1 LDRRRTRV
9 WVAIMP
15 LAATGIV
22 VACSRPPAPSPPPVV
37 SAAAPAPSRAARISG
52 AIATGRTYPPPEY
65 SVGTG
70 QGLRPSV
77 QAVTL
82 PPSAA
87 QVGPVSLDFADT
99 DIREVVAQVLGS
111 ILKVN
116 YTIDPGVKG
125 MVTFHSARP
134 LSGAQVLM
142 VLQSLLAQS
151 GAALVQTGGVY
162 RVLPAAAAAS
172 LPGLAASTTA
182 PGSIILPLRYVSAGD
197 LVKVLTPIIGQGAR
211 IVADPSQNAVVIAGD
226 PEARNSVAALAR
238 SFDVDQLAGQS
249 FALFPVP
256 QGSNPKDFAT
266 TMQDAL
272 RGHAG
277 GGLVGLGDLVK
288 VLPLAQSAS
297 VLVVANQP
305 RYLAAAQRVYSLI
318 EREQYATHRTWH
330 VYYLRNSHAD
340 DAAYL
345 LQRAFTPNDVTAQPS
360 PTAQQP
366 QIGLQGGNQMGG
378 FGGGYPGGSGG
389 YGGYGGG
396 YGGFGGSGG
405 AGGATGGLTLAN
417 QAPAAQP
424 APGQAGGT
432 AAPPATGN
440 PLLGGL
446 TQGGAAANPEAMR
459 IISDPPNNAVLVYA
473 TPTET
478 NNVDAMLRKIDI
490 LPLQVR
496 IDAMVAEVTLNDAL
510 KYGTQFFFKQGDLN
524 ETLSAG
530 GGGASGLAGA
540 PSGAAGFENPFPAF
554 VLGTAAQTA
563 QVAIS
568 ALQAVTQ
575 VRILSAPQLMVVD
588 GQPAALQVGD
598 LVPYLTQS
606 YQSTLTAGAPIVSSI
621 NYRQTGVILTIKPR
635 VNAGGEVT
643 LDIAQEVSAIDSA
656 APTFPG
662 VSSPTFSDRLV
673 QSRVAVQDG
682 QTVGLAGLITDNAS
696 KANQGIPFL
705 RNLPILGALVGQQD
719 NSRVRTELL
728 VLITPHVVYDERN
741 AQELTQDLL
750 TTLPNAATEPEYA
763 RTPLNSSADPN
774 AHILQRVGVP
784 P

>member
-1 LDRRRTRV
+1 VGVTPF
-9 WVAIMP
+9 AM
-15 LAATGIV
+15 TGIV
-22 VACSRPPAPSPPPVV
+22 VACSQPPAPYPPPVV
-37 SAAAPAPSRAARISG
+37 SVAAPAPGAAPRVSG
-52 AIATGRTYPPPEY
+52 GIATGRTYPPPEY

-70 QGLRPSV
+70 QALRPSV

-82 PPSAA
+82 PPTALR
-87 QVGPVSLDFADT
+87 VGPVSLDFADT

-151 GAALVQTGGVY
+151 GAALVQAGGLY

-172 LPGLAASTTA
+172 LPGLAASAIA
-182 PGSIILPLRYVSAGD
+182 PGSIIIPLRYVSAGD

-249 FALFPVP
+249 FAVFPVP

-277 GGLVGLGDLVK
+277 GGLVGLGDLVR

-305 RYLAAAQRVYSLI
+305 RYLAAAQRVYSMI

-366 QIGLQGGNQMGG
+366 QIGIQGGNQMGG
-378 FGGGYPGGSGG
+378 FGGGYPGGYGG

-396 YGGFGGSGG
+396 YGGFGGYG
-405 AGGATGGLTLAN
+405 ASGGATGGLTLAT
-417 QAPAAQP
+417 QAPAAQQAP
-424 APGQAGGT
+424 AQAGGT

-446 TQGGAAANPEAMR
+446 TQGGAAAPYPEAMR
-459 IISDPPNNAVLVYA
+459 IIPDPQNNAVLVYA

-478 NNVDAMLRKIDI
+478 NNVEAMLRKIDI

-496 IDAMVAEVTLNDAL
+496 IDAMIAEVTLNDAL
-510 KYGTQFFFKQGDLN
+510 RYGTQFFFKQGDLN

-530 GGGASGLAGA
+530 GGGGSGLAGA
-540 PSGAAGFENPFPAF
+540 TSGAAGFENPFPAF
-554 VLGTAAQTA
+554 VLGSAAQTA

-696 KANQGIPFL
+696 KANQGVPFL
-705 RNLPILGALVGQQD
+705 RNVPILGALVGQQ
-719 NSRVRTELL
+719 NNTRVRTELL

-750 TTLPNAATEPEYA
+750 TELPNAATEPEYA
-763 RTPLNSSADPN
+763 RTPLNTTADPN
-774 AHILQRVGVP
+774 SRVLQKVGAP